1 MSIICYNETI
11 FFSGEI
17 MKSIAE
23 RMTIPQLIVYVSK
36 FMFENDLT
44 DIAGGNISARDGDVL
59 YMTPTLAG
67 NQWHWNIDTD
77 DLVEGTVDHIDDLK
91 QHPRFTR
98 EGLSHLAIYKAYPY
112 VGAVIHAHP
121 KYINPFVAQSKPIP
135 PMLSASK
142 SFGELQYHGEAPMY
156 SQDQADKIVE
166 MLRSQEDRMEKKAA
180 AVLMPRHGIIVASAN
195 LMTALDCVKR
205 MNTNAFT
212 VLAQKWLD

>member
-1 MSIICYNETI
+1 
-11 FFSGEI
+11 

-77 DLVEGTVDHIDDLK
+77 DIVSGPVTKIDDLK
-91 QHPRFTR
+91 QDPRFTR
-98 EGLSHLAIYKAYPY
+98 EGLSHLAIYKAFPY

-121 KYINPFVAQSKPIP
+121 KYINPFVACSKTIP
-135 PMLSASK
+135 PMLSASMQ
-142 SFGELQYHGEAPMY
+142 FGELQYHAEAAHY
-156 SQDQADKIVE
+156 SQDQAEKIVDV
-166 MLRSQEDRMEKKAA
+166 LKSQEERMQKKAA
-180 AVLMPRHGIIVASAN
+180 AVLMPRHGIIVASMN
-195 LMTALDCVKR
+195 LMTALDCVQR

-212 VLAQKWLD
+212 VLAQKWLE